1 MALSSTKIIKVIVV
15 TDDLDR
21 TVSAYRTLLGVDR
34 EPEPA
39 NLPHNQV
46 RAPYT
51 RYLGRD
57 ITDTPMR
64 AASVCSEN
72 SWFEII
78 QPLGHDDPWAA
89 WLAQHGT
96 SICSICLMT
105 DGPIEADEA
114 VLEGAG
120 FLCCVLCGSLVDNA
134 ALGQLG
140 VSPAKVI
147 AFGNNQDLVPGV
159 SQGKSRGTAGQP
171 RADDQNGYVIACF
184 CHDKK
189 TSAVCAFPAV
199 SQPSG
204 MKGRNGESS
213 FSHYTADTG
222 KRTDSFFQF
231 RLAAGFQHAG
241 EGELR
246 GFAVRVVENHGPV
259 RAVFDALQGAE
270 QLFGRDFRHIGAER
284 VFPVQEGHDGAAV
297 HVASG
302 EAFHEI
308 ALRAH
313 HEQAVSVSFLREAGG
328 VLDKG

>member
-21 TVSAYRTLLGVDR
+21 TFSAYRTLLGVDR

-72 SWFEII
+72 FWFEII

-120 FLCCVLCGSLVDNA
+120 FQSIFKQEKGYEAYEYFDTSA
-134 ALGQLG
+134 ALGTLLEI
-140 VSPAKVI
+140 K
-147 AFGNNQDLVPGV
+147 
-159 SQGKSRGTAGQP
+159 
-171 RADDQNGYVIACF
+171 
-184 CHDKK
+184 
-189 TSAVCAFPAV
+189 
-199 SQPSG
+199 
-204 MKGRNGESS
+204 
-213 FSHYTADTG
+213 
-222 KRTDSFFQF
+222 
-231 RLAAGFQHAG
+231 
-241 EGELR
+241 
-246 GFAVRVVENHGPV
+246 
-259 RAVFDALQGAE
+259 
-270 QLFGRDFRHIGAER
+270 ER
-284 VFPVQEGHDGAAV
+284 Y
-297 HVASG
+297 
-302 EAFHEI
+302 
-308 ALRAH
+308 
-313 HEQAVSVSFLREAGG
+313 
-328 VLDKG
+328 

>member
-120 FLCCVLCGSLVDNA
+120 FQSIFKQEKGYEAYEYFDTSA
-134 ALGQLG
+134 ALGTLLEI
-140 VSPAKVI
+140 K
-147 AFGNNQDLVPGV
+147 
-159 SQGKSRGTAGQP
+159 
-171 RADDQNGYVIACF
+171 
-184 CHDKK
+184 
-189 TSAVCAFPAV
+189 
-199 SQPSG
+199 
-204 MKGRNGESS
+204 
-213 FSHYTADTG
+213 
-222 KRTDSFFQF
+222 
-231 RLAAGFQHAG
+231 
-241 EGELR
+241 
-246 GFAVRVVENHGPV
+246 
-259 RAVFDALQGAE
+259 
-270 QLFGRDFRHIGAER
+270 ER
-284 VFPVQEGHDGAAV
+284 Y
-297 HVASG
+297 
-302 EAFHEI
+302 
-308 ALRAH
+308 
-313 HEQAVSVSFLREAGG
+313 
-328 VLDKG
+328 